1 MESILRTYL
10 RFIDRLNKVMG
21 YILTLLLAIMTA
33 IIFWQVFSRF
43 VVGSSLSWS
52 EELSRFLMIFMILIG
67 SSIALR
73 NNELIAIEILLEKV
87 ENLSKKIVVITI
99 HVISLVFFV
108 ILIKYGY
115 SMAQS
120 FTNQMAPGLG
130 ISMKYIYLALP
141 LGGVLLLLNSLACI
155 VEEIIGK
162 GENKC

>member
-21 YILTLLLAIMTA
+21 YLLTLLLAVMTA

-87 ENLSKKIVVITI
+87 ENLSKKVVVITI
-99 HVISLVFFV
+99 HIISIVFFI

-120 FTNQMAPGLG
+120 FSNQTAPGLG

-162 GENKC
+162 EEK

>member
-1 MESILRTYL
+1 MESILKTYL
-10 RFIDRLNKVMG
+10 RFVDRVNKVMG

-52 EELSRFLMIFMILIG
+52 EELSRFLMIFMIMIG
-67 SSIALR
+67 ASIALR
-73 NNELIAIEILLEKV
+73 HNELIAIEILLEKV
-87 ENLSKKIVVITI
+87 ENLSKKVVVITI
-99 HVISLVFFV
+99 HIISIVFFV

-120 FTNQMAPGLG
+120 FSNQLAPGLG
-130 ISMKYIYLALP
+130 LSMKYIYLALP

-155 VEEIIGK
+155 VEEFIGK
-162 GENKC
+162 EEK

>member
-10 RFIDRLNKVMG
+10 RFVDRLNKVMG

-33 IIFWQVFSRF
+33 LIFWQVFSRF

-52 EELSRFLMIFMILIG
+52 EELSRFLMIFMIMIG
-67 SSIALR
+67 ASIALR
-73 NNELIAIEILLEKV
+73 HNELIAIEILLEKV
-87 ENLSKKIVVITI
+87 ENLSKKVVVITI
-99 HVISLVFFV
+99 HIISIVFFV

-120 FTNQMAPGLG
+120 FSNQLAPGLG
-130 ISMKYIYLALP
+130 LSMKYIYLALP
-141 LGGVLLLLNSLACI
+141 LGGILLLLNSLACI

-162 GENKC
+162 GEK

>member
-21 YILTLLLAIMTA
+21 YLLTLLLAVMTA

-73 NNELIAIEILLEKV
+73 NNELIAIEIILEKV

-99 HVISLVFFV
+99 HIISIVFFI

-120 FTNQMAPGLG
+120 FSNQMAPGLG

-155 VEEIIGK
+155 AEEIIGK
-162 GENKC
+162 EEK

>member
-1 MESILRTYL
+1 MESVLRTYL

-21 YILTLLLAIMTA
+21 YLLTLLLAVMTA

-73 NNELIAIEILLEKV
+73 KNELIAVEILLEKV
-87 ENLSKKIVVITI
+87 ENLSKKVVVITI
-99 HVISLVFFV
+99 HVISIVFFL
-108 ILIKYGY
+108 ILIKYGS

-120 FTNQMAPGLG
+120 FSNQFAPGLG
-130 ISMKYIYLALP
+130 VSMKYIYLALP

-162 GENKC
+162 EGK